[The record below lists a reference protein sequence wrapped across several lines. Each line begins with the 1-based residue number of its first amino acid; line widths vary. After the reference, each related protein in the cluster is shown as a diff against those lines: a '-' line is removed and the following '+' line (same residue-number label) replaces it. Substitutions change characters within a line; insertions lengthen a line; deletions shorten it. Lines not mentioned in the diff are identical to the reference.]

1 MRRSILLLLTVAAT
15 TTACSKDSTGPAK
28 STPTI
33 SSVSPT
39 EGTAGTEVAIS
50 GSSFSAN
57 DVQVYF
63 GDLQSPRAT
72 LDGGTL
78 YALAPAGVTEGTSY
92 DVRVVNGDGGSAT
105 LTSAFQAVAPTTV
118 RINGV
123 SRPTGLRGMTIIID
137 GDAFGDSLGLSD
149 GKVLFTDGTGAPV
162 EAPVV
167 DTANDWTNEFI
178 VTAVPSGA
186 ADTSWVWVQT
196 ATGAS
201 DSIQFLITSEGSFSP
216 SAINWT
222 ATTSLPQP
230 LQGLGATFVPIVN
243 GQSPANYVFA
253 VAGADTQNV
262 ATDVAY
268 RATVAQTG
276 ALDTWTE
283 LPALPAPRAYQATA
297 AATAYTAALDTT
309 TAGAYLYALGGVD
322 STGATVNTVY
332 YAPVDL
338 NGDVGAWAETTP
350 LPQPLHS
357 SGVVL
362 FRGYLYL
369 VGGADSTHTAV
380 SDVYRIQV
388 NPDGTLGSS
397 WEPLASLPAPSAY
410 GALVS
415 FGPYLYAIGGDTA
428 TALPVTATQSGTETS
443 AVYLARINL
452 RTGGLANAGWSAT
465 QAMGK
470 TRSKDSAIFSG
481 GSLFVTSGLYAGNA
495 GSSENTFAQLLN
507 DGTLNPWQGATGA
520 ETILTALGY
529 SLYNEAAI
537 TFIDAN
543 GTGHVLVLGGAR
555 RDMEGTPS
563 AGVVYY

>member
-1 MRRSILLLLTVAAT
+1 MRRSIILLLAVASAA
-15 TTACSKDSTGPAK
+15 ACSKDTTGPAK
-28 STPTI
+28 STPVI
-33 SSVSPT
+33 SSVSPA

-63 GDLQSPRAT
+63 GDLASPRAV

-92 DVRVVNGDGGSAT
+92 DVRVVNGDGGTAT
-105 LTSAFQAVAPTTV
+105 LTAAFQAVAPTTV

-137 GDAFGDSLGLSD
+137 GTAFGDSLALAA
-149 GKVLFTDGTGAPV
+149 GKVFFTDGTGAPV
-162 EAPVV
+162 QAPVV

-178 VTAVPSGA
+178 VTAVPSAA

-222 ATTSLPQP
+222 ATTPLPQP

-243 GQSPANYVFA
+243 GQNPANYVFA

-262 ATDVAY
+262 ATSVAY

-276 ALDTWTE
+276 ALDTWSE

-297 AATAYTAALDTT
+297 AATAFTAALDTT
-309 TAGAYLYALGGVD
+309 TTGAYLYALGGVD
-322 STGATVNTVY
+322 STGATVSTVY

-338 NGDVGAWAETTP
+338 NGDVGNWAETTP

-388 NPDGTLGSS
+388 NPDGTLGPS
-397 WEPLASLPAPSAY
+397 WEPLASLPTPAAY

-415 FGPYLYAIGGDTA
+415 FGPYLYSIGGDTG
-428 TALPVTATQSGTETS
+428 TALPVTATQSGTETG
-443 AVYLARINL
+443 AVFLARINL
-452 RTGGLANAGWSAT
+452 RTGGINDAGWSTT

-470 TRSKDSAIFSG
+470 TRSKDSAIFGG

-520 ETILTALGY
+520 ETIATALGY

-537 TFIDAN
+537 TFIDSN

-555 RDMEGTPS
+555 TDMEGTPS
-563 AGVVYY
+563 ASVVYY